1 MGAGEVVPVMR
12 LRESEVVEDFR
23 LAGATTPA
31 GARSLADI
39 GIGESGAFER
49 LCEREV
55 IRQPSPGCFYLDEE
69 AWNAIRTNR
78 GRMGIVLVVTLLL
91 VAAAVAFWMVTTR

>member
-1 MGAGEVVPVMR
+1 MGGGEVVAIMR

-23 LAGATTPA
+23 LAGATTPT

-39 GIGESGAFER
+39 GTGESGAFER

-55 IRQPSPGCFYLDEE
+55 IRQPTPGCYYLDEE

-78 GRMGIVLVVTLLL
+78 SRLGIVLVVTLLL
-91 VAAAVAFWMVTTR
+91 VAAAAAFWIVTTR